1 MKTYRIESS
10 HSVYTDDYNE
20 GEGSF
25 VNGYEMDAI
34 IKAETP
40 QQAIE
45 KYFETVVGFDFDF
58 NHASI
63 EDNILFYSNLVDG
76 SNIQASKQ
84 QIESWKKG
92 KCILYSD
99 NINVIIYELKR
110 VEL

>member
-20 GEGSF
+20 GEGAQ

-40 QQAIE
+40 QLAIE
-45 KYFETVVGFDFDF
+45 KYFDTVVGYNFDIK
-58 NHASI
+58 HATI

-84 QIESWKKG
+84 QIESWKQG

-99 NINVIIYELKR
+99 NSHVIIYELNR

>member
-34 IKAETP
+34 IKAEAP
-40 QQAIE
+40 DLAIE
-45 KYFETVVGFDFDF
+45 KYFETVVGYDFSIKD
-58 NHASI
+58 AYI
-63 EDNILFYSNLVDG
+63 EDNVLFYSNLVDG
-76 SNIQASKQ
+76 SNIQASEQ
-84 QIESWKKG
+84 QIESWKQG

-99 NINVIIYELKR
+99 NSHVVIYELNR